1 MWLPW
6 RTAGRDLKRPQQ
18 IQVGKIENE
27 DPGTDMEVPLSEE
40 HDRPVLSVSELT
52 ALIKSTLEI
61 EFSSVWVE
69 GELSDVSR
77 PRSGHVYLTLKD
89 GESQIRGVIWRSTAS
104 RLRFDVQ
111 DGMQVIC
118 CGNVDVYP
126 PRGSYQLIIRQMEP
140 QGLGALQLAF
150 RQLQQ
155 RLAAEGLFA
164 PERKR
169 PLPRFPGQ
177 IVLVT
182 SPTGAA
188 VRDFVEVLRGRWQG
202 AQVTLIPV
210 RVQGEGAATEI
221 ANAIGQANRMQPPP
235 DVLVVGRGG
244 GSLEDLW
251 CFNEEVVVRAIHAS
265 EVPVVSAVGHEIDVT
280 LSDLVADARALTP
293 TDAGQMLVPSR
304 EELDA
309 LLSNFRRRLANGLR
323 SRAQASRSRFE
334 AATNSP
340 AIRRPFDRVH
350 QLARS
355 LDELELRI
363 SRAARNQQATAG
375 RQLASLAS
383 RLESLSPIAV
393 LGRGYSLTMRL
404 SDGALIRSSATLAV
418 GEEIQTRFAAG
429 TAVSRVERIETESG
443 SVRTSTQPDVA
454 ARKQQ
459 PES

>member
-1 MWLPW
+1 MEEPL
-6 RTAGRDLKRPQQ
+6 
-18 IQVGKIENE
+18 IE
-27 DPGTDMEVPLSEE
+27 TQ
-40 HDRPVLSVSELT
+40 DRPVLSVSALT
-52 ALIKSTLEI
+52 TRIKSTLEV

-104 RLRFDVQ
+104 RLGFDVE
-111 DGMQVIC
+111 DGTQVIC

-140 QGLGALQLAF
+140 KGLGALQLAL

-169 PLPRFPGQ
+169 PLPRFPNRIGF
-177 IVLVT
+177 VT

-202 AQVTLIPV
+202 ARVTIFPT
-210 RVQGEGAATEI
+210 RVQGDGAAAEI
-221 ANAIGQANRMQPPP
+221 AAAIEQANRMQPPL
-235 DVLVVGRGG
+235 DVLVIGRGG

-251 CFNEEVVVRAIHAS
+251 CFNEETVVRAVHAS
-265 EVPVVSAVGHEIDVT
+265 DVPVVSAVGHEIDVT

-304 EELDA
+304 EELTA
-309 LLSNFRRRLANGLR
+309 VLNNFRHRLSNGLR
-323 SRAQASRSRFE
+323 SRAVAGRARYESVANH
-334 AATNSP
+334 AAM
-340 AIRRPFDRVH
+340 RKPFDRVH

-355 LDELELRI
+355 LDEIELRM
-363 SRAARNQQATAG
+363 SRAARNRQAVAG
-375 RQLASLAS
+375 RQLAALAS
-383 RLESLSPIAV
+383 QLESLSPVSV
-393 LGRGYSLTMRL
+393 LGRGFSLTTRG
-404 SDGALIRSSATLAV
+404 SDGQLIRSSAMLEV
-418 GEEIQTRFAAG
+418 GEEIRTRFGTG
-429 TAVSRVERIETESG
+429 TAVSRVERIE
-443 SVRTSTQPDVA
+443 
-454 ARKQQ
+454 
-459 PES
+459 PEG